1 MFEGVS
7 DPLLANQVTASF
19 YEAEQLHSNTE
30 EWNGNCD
37 MGSVFDW
44 TPPASPIPTM
54 DNDTFVK
61 HEPYLNDLGMSFGDE
76 LAEQDATEQLEG
88 EHASAKSG
96 SKRKA
101 SSPVSEF
108 ERKKLKQKAETERM
122 QRTEACEKAVA
133 ELASKNDEDPESRRH
148 THNVLERKRRH
159 DLKNSYQLLRECLPS
174 LEENERAPTGQI
186 LLHAVEY
193 IASLDQGGTD
203 LSALVAKAKL
213 ENLLLKRK
221 TETQEQTITRQASEL
236 TLLRARKDELEKERR
251 EYSENLLDQ
260 LLKKKDRSRSRPAL
274 LKGEKKEKKEKKS
287 DSAASVQSS
296 VVVPP

>member
-1 MFEGVS
+1 MAVVAMPNHLSMFEPSSSSVPGSVLLCDVPFLEGTTEDFPFPANTADVPDDLMVCTPVHGWDTPPDSPVHVPMFEGVS

-148 THNVLERKRRH
+148 THNVLERKRRN

-213 ENLLLKRK
+213 EN
-221 TETQEQTITRQASEL
+221 QQ
-236 TLLRARKDELEKERR
+236 LRAFRGM
-251 EYSENLLDQ
+251 
-260 LLKKKDRSRSRPAL
+260 PVA
-274 LKGEKKEKKEKKS
+274 
-287 DSAASVQSS
+287 
-296 VVVPP
+296 